1 LKAKDYGEAAGG
13 VIKEM
18 HRQVGHLKFD
28 EQGLAKRGVLVRHL
42 VMPGLLAE
50 TRQVLK
56 FLADEIGPGLYIN
69 IMDQYRPAGKVGAKK
84 YDEINRTVT
93 RSEYEEAV
101 RLARRAGFRL
111 DQRRPMGGWLQPTI
125 EQFWN

>member
-1 LKAKDYGEAAGG
+1 
-13 VIKEM
+13 M
-18 HRQVGHLKFD
+18 HRQVGLLKFD

-56 FLADEIGPGLYIN
+56 FLVDEIGPGLYIN
-69 IMDQYRPAGKVGAKK
+69 MMDQYRPAGKVSAKK
-84 YDEINRTVT
+84 YDEIYCTVT

-101 RLARRAGFRL
+101 QIARKAGFRL
-111 DQRRPMGGWLQPTI
+111 DGRRSMGGGLRPTF